1 MIMEYNESAL
11 LMVVVP
17 VLALLLSQPV
27 RVQGATVA
35 RSMVSA
41 PHLASTTAEVSSSLV
56 RVLSGIADGLI
67 STRYCHTSQT
77 DLCVRHRGSAAHSTG
92 QCILYLSVSCN
103 VTDSNSALH
112 NVCIYFINR
121 LHSTYYVS
129 IYFYLHHSSEKMK
142 A

>member
-1 MIMEYNESAL
+1 MLQQKMIMEYNESAL

-56 RVLSGIADGLI
+56 RVLSRIAD
-67 STRYCHTSQT
+67 R
-77 DLCVRHRGSAAHSTG
+77 
-92 QCILYLSVSCN
+92 
-103 VTDSNSALH
+103 
-112 NVCIYFINR
+112 
-121 LHSTYYVS
+121 
-129 IYFYLHHSSEKMK
+129 
-142 A
+142 